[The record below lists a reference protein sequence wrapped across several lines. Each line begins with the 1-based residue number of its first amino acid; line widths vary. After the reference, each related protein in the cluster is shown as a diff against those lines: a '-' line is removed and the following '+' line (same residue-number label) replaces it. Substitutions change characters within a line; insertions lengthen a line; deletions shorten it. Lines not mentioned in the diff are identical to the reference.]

1 MPKLTKR
8 FVEAVEPESRDVVLW
23 DSDLKGFGLRVKPSG
38 RRTYLI
44 QYRNAQGRSR
54 RLTVGLHG
62 RLTPDQARQEGRR
75 LLAEVELGND
85 PAEQKSA
92 VKSAPTV
99 EDLAER
105 YLREHAEPRKKPKSV
120 ANDRLLLRKH
130 ILPTLGQRRV
140 SDVTRADV
148 EKLHLRIG
156 KQAQTTA
163 NRAIALLSKAF
174 NLAEVW
180 GWRPDASN
188 PCRHVQRFKERK
200 VERYLSRKELARLA
214 EVLEQAELER
224 SEMPS
229 VVAAI
234 RLLLYTGCRRG
245 EILTL
250 RWQDVDL
257 ERRCLFLPDSKTG
270 QKIVML
276 SEPALQVLA
285 GIERQENNPYVITG
299 WVKGKH
305 LVNLKDPWGRIRAKA
320 GIEDVR
326 IHDLR
331 HTFASFGAGA
341 GFSLPVIGKSLGHTR
356 ASTTERYAH
365 LANDPVR
372 QMVEQVGAE
381 IERAQKR
388 PSI

>member
-1 MPKLTKR
+1 MKLTKR
-8 FVEAVEPESRDVVLW
+8 ALDAAQYAGGTDYRW
-23 DSDLKGFGLRVKPSG
+23 DDALPNFGVRIYPSG
-38 RRTYLI
+38 KKSFVVS
-44 QYRNAQGRSR
+44 YR
-54 RLTVGLHG
+54 VHG
-62 RLTPDQARQEGRR
+62 RKKIMVLGKYGVLTLQQARDKARAALVSITDG
-75 LLAEVELGND
+75 AD
-85 PAEQKSA
+85 PAEMKQVNRDSPS
-92 VKSAPTV
+92 VK
-99 EDLAER
+99 DLAGR

-140 SDVTRADV
+140 GDVTRADV

-156 KQAQTTA
+156 KQAPTTA

-200 VERYLSRKELARLA
+200 VERYLSREELARLA
-214 EVLEQAELER
+214 GVLEQAEVER

-229 VVAAI
+229 VIAAI

-285 GIERQENNPYVITG
+285 GIERLEDNPYVITG

-372 QMVEQVGAE
+372 QMVEAVGDE
-381 IERAQKR
+381 IAAALQG
-388 PSI
+388 S